1 MGVFA
6 HWPNRITAI
15 RFFGALVLFT
25 IFAVWGD
32 LPRSE
37 IVDHRL
43 PFLVAFWLFVV
54 VAATDFL
61 DGYLARRDQHITA
74 FGRIADPFTDKVLIL
89 GTMVYLADMPWSEA
103 LLPATIVVAIVA
115 REFLVT
121 GLRGYV
127 ESQGHEFPADRF
139 GKIKMIV
146 QSIAV
151 GGIIW
156 LEAWAWGPAW
166 YRFWTIFVSGLVWLT
181 LVATIGSGFTYLMKT
196 RAILS
201 ADARQEGGNS
211 EGASPKAPRPQV
223 PSPEEHG

>member
-1 MGVFA
+1 MNTAAAPAMRKGVFA

-15 RFFGALVLFT
+15 RFVGALVLFT
-25 IFAVWGD
+25 IFAIWGD
-32 LPRSE
+32 LERPA

-61 DGYLARRDQHITA
+61 DGYLARRDKLISA
-74 FGRIADPFTDKVLIL
+74 FGRVADPFTDKVLIL
-89 GTMVYLADMPWSEA
+89 GSLVYLADMPWSEPH
-103 LLPATIVVAIVA
+103 LPASVVVAILA

-151 GGIIW
+151 GALIW
-156 LEAWAWGPAW
+156 LEAWPWGPAW
-166 YRFWTIFVSGLVWLT
+166 YSFWVVVATVLVWVT
-181 LVATIGSGFTYLMKT
+181 LITTIGSGVTYVART
-196 RAILS
+196 RTILE
-201 ADARQEGGNS
+201 AEARRKDTE
-211 EGASPKAPRPQV
+211 
-223 PSPEEHG
+223 